1 MAFPV
6 TECEETLAELVQ
18 QFDVHLTSNNGIV
31 GFVSPQPSYKT
42 PMQIVHEHFLRS
54 EIDNAT

>member
-1 MAFPV
+1 M